1 MCKMMMLKRWGKLKA
16 RLKFALHT
24 FNVWRVTAV
33 CYKMLIASMED
44 DVLLTMW
51 FDFLKVFQGM
61 HSNQLVLG
69 IC

>member
-24 FNVWRVTAV
+24 FNVWRVTEV

-44 DVLLTMW
+44 DVL
-51 FDFLKVFQGM
+51 FPCNFQG
-61 HSNQLVLG
+61 
-69 IC
+69 